1 MVDSFEEVEHEGF
14 GSRIMESIKGV
25 LFGIALFFICIGV
38 LFWNEGRYIK
48 LKQDLEE
55 GLGKAVTVK
64 SESVEQAN
72 EGKLVHTNGTAKT
85 DDVLSDGEFGVSANA
100 VQLKR
105 KAELY
110 QWVEI
115 KKTKKK
121 KKKKVTTWEYK
132 QQWAEGAPE
141 PFQGPGKSDP
151 KYKNP
156 VTSMP
161 YSSQKWM
168 ADDVDLGAF
177 KLPKRFID
185 NFSNFSPYD
194 PTKAATPAA
203 EGQVEA
209 EAKLDV
215 VLEDKGTKSSMQV
228 LKAVSEASGMSIKEV
243 SAAAKQLP
251 MTVKSGMSQA
261 DADTLKAKLEG
272 LGAKVKLAEAKGG
285 VAAPAGFKTIPG
297 GKLYKGTDPNAPT
310 VGDMRIAWEIAPAG
324 DCTVVGVQKGNTFD
338 EYVSKNGNEISGI
351 HMGIE
356 TKQQFFA
363 KEQAANAMLL
373 WMLRIGGFIFMGV
386 GLSMVFRP
394 IVVVADVI
402 PILGDIVGLGFALA
416 AFGIAAVVSLMTI
429 AVGWLFYRPLIGIP
443 LVLLAVGGLVGLIMM
458 AKGRKGGGAAP
469 APAGGAPMADPT
481 A

>member
-228 LKAVSEASGMSIKEV
+228 LKAVSEASPSPK
-243 SAAAKQLP
+243 
-251 MTVKSGMSQA
+251 
-261 DADTLKAKLEG
+261 
-272 LGAKVKLAEAKGG
+272 
-285 VAAPAGFKTIPG
+285 
-297 GKLYKGTDPNAPT
+297 APT
-310 VGDMRIAWEIAPAG
+310 A
-324 DCTVVGVQKGNTFD
+324 
-338 EYVSKNGNEISGI
+338 
-351 HMGIE
+351 
-356 TKQQFFA
+356 
-363 KEQAANAMLL
+363 
-373 WMLRIGGFIFMGV
+373 
-386 GLSMVFRP
+386 
-394 IVVVADVI
+394 
-402 PILGDIVGLGFALA
+402 
-416 AFGIAAVVSLMTI
+416 
-429 AVGWLFYRPLIGIP
+429 
-443 LVLLAVGGLVGLIMM
+443 
-458 AKGRKGGGAAP
+458 
-469 APAGGAPMADPT
+469 PT
-481 A
+481 ASASAMVETTPVICEV